1 MSVLQVRA
9 KARRLASQTD
19 MGLIVIDYMQMMTG
33 SRYAENRQ
41 QEIALISRGLKG
53 LAKELKVPVLACSQ
67 LSRMVET
74 RGGDKR
80 PQLSDLRESGAIEQD
95 ADVVM
100 FVYRPEYYL
109 SHLEAEDPKLL
120 EVKGRA
126 EIIVAK
132 QRNGP
137 TGIVKLS
144 FLKDYARF
152 ENLAPGFTP
161 PPAAAPEDADIPF

>member
-1 MSVLQVRA
+1 MMS
-9 KARRLASQTD
+9 
-19 MGLIVIDYMQMMTG
+19 G
-33 SRYAENRQ
+33 SRHAENRQ
-41 QEIALISRGLKG
+41 QEIAHISRGLKG

-74 RGGDKR
+74 RGGDRR

-109 SHLEAEDPKLL
+109 SHLDPNDPKLL
-120 EVKGRA
+120 EAKNQA

-137 TGIVKLS
+137 TGTIKLS
-144 FLKDYARF
+144 FLRDFARF
-152 ENLAPGFTP
+152 ENLAPGYTAPQP
-161 PPAAAPEDADIPF
+161 PPGADMPF